1 MKRGT
6 KEIVSLFEFIR
17 AGKLDDVE
25 LGWTKDD
32 VLTKFYKPD
41 DKSYMGQGMSI
52 WRYSTF
58 EFHFANGELFLL
70 WCDNLRW
77 LKNPT
82 KKQFKFD
89 KWIFKDTSLL
99 TFSYFCSKLTKYQIS
114 FSTKGTFYD
123 EEAELPSNVM
133 LFVEGTDIVIYFE
146 DYEKECELVEQYYL
160 VAIGAS
166 KTHSE
171 HNVREL

>member
-1 MKRGT
+1 MRRGAT
-6 KEIVSLFEFIR
+6 KIISLLQFIETS
-17 AGKLDDVE
+17 KLENLE
-25 LGWTKDD
+25 LGWTKED
-32 VLTKFYKPD
+32 VLSKFYKPD
-41 DKSYMGQGMSI
+41 DRSYMGHGMSI

-58 EFHFANGELFLL
+58 ELHFADDKLSLL

-77 LKNPT
+77 LKNPI

-89 KWIFKDTSLL
+89 KWILKDTSLL
-99 TFSYFCSKLTKYQIS
+99 TFSYFCSKLNEHKIP

-123 EEAELPSNVM
+123 KAKALPTNVM
-133 LFVEGTDIVIYFE
+133 LFVDDTDTVVYFE
-146 DYEKECELVEQYYL
+146 DYEEESDSIEQYQL

-166 KTHSE
+166 KTHPQ